1 MEFLEYRGPSRWT
14 GPTPSRGIELQ
25 LQLWDSPRPNLSE
38 RTNSPLLSGDSRTL
52 SLHPTTFR
60 TPASHSGSFT
70 VSSRLGCDISS
81 QTWGLPRGVD
91 LSHIQ
96 DPRPTRPGSP
106 RGHCVLSP
114 AAIEQSIEQEEGL
127 NRSSADLRIR
137 KTQVGGCGQTQV
149 GPGRDLN
156 QAGEEPGGLGVGGP
170 KQSSGTRCGQGKA
183 GAGRGRS
190 FGRGYSGG
198 R

>member
-1 MEFLEYRGPSRWT
+1 MGLSCSYSYGTLQDPTFPKEQIAPFCLVTHGPSVSILL
-14 GPTPSRGIELQ
+14 PSGL
-25 LQLWDSPRPNLSE
+25 LPLTLD
-38 RTNSPLLSGDSRTL
+38 PLLSAL
-52 SLHPTTFR
+52 
-60 TPASHSGSFT
+60 AI
-70 VSSRLGCDISS
+70 GCDISS